1 MTTHPVYDL
10 LLQEVTDEL
19 ERKVLSALIDH
30 AGEKVTRPEL
40 VFAVYA
46 VYVQQGALSSSL
58 EDRKIREAIER
69 LQRREY
75 PILASSG
82 AAGYVLACDDTELD
96 SYIGEIVSRQNTLLE
111 KERAL
116 RRSRR
121 WINYIREYKAN
132 APAKQ
137 ISMFAKPTVM
147 P

>member
-1 MTTHPVYDL
+1 MNTHPVYDL
-10 LLQEVTDEL
+10 LLQEVTEDL
-19 ERKVLSALIDH
+19 ERKVLSALIER

-40 VFAVYA
+40 VFAVYG
-46 VYVQQGALSSSL
+46 VYVQQYALSSSL
-58 EDRKIREAIER
+58 EDRKVREAIER

-82 AAGYVLACDDTELD
+82 EPGYALAVDDGELD
-96 SYIGEIVSRQNTLLE
+96 TYVGEIVSRANQMRD
-111 KERAL
+111 KADAL
-116 RRSRR
+116 RKSRR
-121 WINYIREYKAN
+121 WIKFIREYKAN